1 MRRFYQIAISL
12 IAIIAISASISAQ
25 EILPCSEEK
34 SVSELRATGTG
45 SGNTAFEALTNA
57 VTNAMTQIK
66 VNVSTLFPNKRFEYS
81 VLSKY
86 TAEGEEIELETTL
99 GQPNICDEKIE
110 CDDNGKNCNAAI
122 TINFDATEWFKE
134 QEINFTE

>member
-1 MRRFYQIAISL
+1 MRRFYQIAIFL

-99 GQPNICDEKIE
+99 GQPNICDEQIE
-110 CDDNGKNCNAAI
+110 CADDGKDCKAI
-122 TINFDATEWFKE
+122 IVINFDASEWFKE
-134 QEINFTE
+134 